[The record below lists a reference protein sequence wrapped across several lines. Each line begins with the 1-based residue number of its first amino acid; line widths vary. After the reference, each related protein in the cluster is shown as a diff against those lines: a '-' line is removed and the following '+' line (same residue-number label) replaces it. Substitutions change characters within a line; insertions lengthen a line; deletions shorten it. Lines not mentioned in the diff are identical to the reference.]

1 MNKNMQVAVIGIG
14 YWGPNLVRNFA
25 KHPSVNKVFCYDIDE
40 KRISEVCK
48 EFPNVTAASDYEEIL
63 NNSAIDAVALATP
76 VATHF
81 ELAQQALEHGKH
93 TFIEKPFTS
102 SVQDAKSLINLA
114 QKKGLKL
121 MVDHIF
127 AYNGAIRRI
136 KEIIDSGEIGEI
148 MYFDAV
154 RINLGMFQHDVNV
167 VWDLAPHDL
176 SIMSYLL
183 AERPRAVTAVGI
195 SHFSTF
201 EDIAYLTLLFNQNCI
216 AHLHVN
222 WLSPVKVR
230 TIIIGGTNKM
240 ICFNDMEATEKIKIY
255 NKGVDVTTREGIYKT
270 LIQYRTGDVH
280 IPQFDTSEPLAEAV
294 ADFIDSIEKNRSPI
308 TDGNAG
314 LSVVEILEAAQKSIK
329 ADGAVVQL
337 GEQ

>member
-1 MNKNMQVAVIGIG
+1 MKKKMQVAVIGIG

-25 KHPSVNKVFCYDIDE
+25 KHPSVSKVFCYDIDE
-40 KRISEVCK
+40 KRAAAVCN
-48 EFPNVTAASDYEEIL
+48 EFPKVAKASSYEEIL
-63 NNSAIDAVALATP
+63 KNSAIEAVAIATP
-76 VATHF
+76 VATHC

-93 TFIEKPFTS
+93 AFIEKPFTS
-102 SVQDAKSLINLA
+102 SVEEAKTLIDLA
-114 QKKGLKL
+114 QKKKRKL

-127 AYNGAIRRI
+127 AYNGAIKKI
-136 KEIIDSGEIGEI
+136 KEIIDAGEIGEI

-154 RINLGMFQHDVNV
+154 RINLGLFQHDVNV

-183 AERPRAVTAVGI
+183 NDTPKAVSAVGI

-201 EDIAYLTLLFNQNCI
+201 EDIAYLTLLFNHNCI

-230 TIIIGGTNKM
+230 TIIIGGTHKM
-240 ICFNDMEATEKIKIY
+240 ILFDDTEATEKIKVY
-255 NKGVDVTTREGIYKT
+255 NKGVNVTTREGIYRT

-294 ADFIDSIEKNRSPI
+294 ADFIGSIEKNKNPI
-308 TDGNAG
+308 TNGTAG

-329 ADGAVVQL
+329 TDGAVVSL
-337 GEQ
+337 T